1 MTEAAKSNS
10 EAAIATTSATASA
23 NASATDSAAVATK
36 GKSSPLENRPNSTVA
51 AGPAP
56 LRRKRK
62 RVEREKLT
70 VGRTSLFRGHSLALR
85 PELKPLSTSKLPPSA
100 LLQKLQQFLP
110 KMQAANIKLKHRM
123 QAGAS
128 PAEVDIEHISDE
140 DAPHIEFNIAML
152 NSDESDEEEPLVTP
166 TLVSMG
172 RSDKSNNQSQ

>member
-1 MTEAAKSNS
+1 MKTVCHYDKAFLKKITRLVRLVVGMTEAAKSNS
-10 EAAIATTSATASA
+10 EAAIATTSDTASA
-23 NASATDSAAVATK
+23 NASATASAAVATK

-51 AGPAP
+51 AGTAP

-110 KMQAANIKLKHRM
+110 KMQ
-123 QAGAS
+123 
-128 PAEVDIEHISDE
+128 V
-140 DAPHIEFNIAML
+140 
-152 NSDESDEEEPLVTP
+152 
-166 TLVSMG
+166 
-172 RSDKSNNQSQ
+172 